1 VVFPWS
7 PPLSA
12 EVLERVLAVVDGR
25 PLTLTETQLFQLVR
39 GVDQAAA
46 VEAVIDERL
55 MFQEA
60 TRLPQAAVSSDE
72 EERAYSDLVARLP
85 AAGVAGAEA
94 PLRAL
99 VRRQVAILKYVEFRF
114 RSQVRVDD
122 AAVHDAYA
130 AEYGSGPAAPSFESV
145 AAKLREQLSNK
156 DLDQRIEAW
165 VRELRT
171 TAEIRYN

>member
-1 VVFPWS
+1 VVHSWS
-7 PPLSA
+7 LVQA

-25 PLTLTETQLFQLVR
+25 PLTLSETQLFQLVR

-60 TRLPQAAVSSDE
+60 SRLPQASVSSDE
-72 EERAYSDLVARLP
+72 EEQAYRDLVARRP
-85 AAGVAGAEA
+85 GAGVAGAEA

-114 RSQVRVDD
+114 RPQVRVDD
-122 AAVHDAYA
+122 AAVRDAYV
-130 AEYGSGPAAPSFESV
+130 AEYGTRPDAPAFESV
-145 AAKLREQLSNK
+145 AAKLREQLANK

-165 VRELRT
+165 VHELRT